1 MIGGLFHPQCFFFS
15 PQPPQAR
22 HSVSLCPRTLGTQTE
37 AEAHPDVAD
46 HFAPSCPK
54 PTSLSQQLAWA
65 TEEPPWSRAARPLI
79 RHSVDGR
86 PLTHYLHTLSVTLKK
101 KSFPP
106 LTIERNKWLT
116 NNNSSSSPTKAR
128 NYYNYTILD

>member
-1 MIGGLFHPQCFFFS
+1 MRLVSSTVLFFS

-22 HSVSLCPRTLGTQTE
+22 HSVSLCPRTPGTQTE
-37 AEAHPDVAD
+37 AEAHPDVAG

-86 PLTHYLHTLSVTLKK
+86 PLTHYLHNLSVTLKK
-101 KSFPP
+101 KIFPP
-106 LTIERNKWLT
+106 L
-116 NNNSSSSPTKAR
+116 NNREEQMVDK
-128 NYYNYTILD
+128 

>member
-1 MIGGLFHPQCFFFS
+1 MEQGSKTAHTEFCG
-15 PQPPQAR
+15 QPP
-22 HSVSLCPRTLGTQTE
+22 
-37 AEAHPDVAD
+37 AHPL
-46 HFAPSCPK
+46 
-54 PTSLSQQLAWA
+54 PTQSLSY
-65 TEEPPWSRAARPLI
+65 I
-79 RHSVDGR
+79 
-86 PLTHYLHTLSVTLKK
+86 KK